1 MSTTVI
7 FIISYD
13 LWFYVSHLAL
23 HHRALYKYHKEHH
36 KYVNPTWR
44 ETNEGSAFESIFQ
57 MLGLFLPFI
66 VYYYNNTLDT
76 LVEFLVAAAL
86 IGARALMRHDD
97 RCTFLIGNHHL
108 LHHRY
113 PSYNFGEYWLD
124 ALCGTVCPYS
134 AEHRRGLLFF
144 L

>member
-1 MSTTVI
+1 MNAEMSATIVFI
-7 FIISYD
+7 FSYD
-13 LWFYVSHLAL
+13 IWFYVSHIAL
-23 HHRALYKYHKEHH
+23 HHRFLYKYHKEHH
-36 KYVNPTWR
+36 RYLNPTWR
-44 ETNEGSAFESIFQ
+44 ETDVGSTFESLFQ
-57 MLGLFLPFI
+57 VIGLFLPFLI
-66 VYYYNNTLDT
+66 YRAV

-86 IGARALMRHDD
+86 VGARGLMRHDD

-124 ALCGTVCPYS
+124 AAFGTMYPHTS
-134 AEHRRGLLFF
+134 EHRRGLLFF